1 MLSFILK
8 PLFITLLLFGVFC
21 IVWLRSN
28 VVTLE
33 YNLGDLEKKRIE
45 CLKERKMLR
54 AEKASLLSFERVN
67 ASLSRNYGF
76 VFPDRVRVI
85 YVKRQKGSQPY
96 KASLKRG
103 QLAEP

>member
-28 VVTLE
+28 VMMLE
-33 YNLGDLEKKRIE
+33 YNLGELEKKKIE
-45 CLKERKMLR
+45 SLKGREMLR

-67 ASLSRNYGF
+67 AFLSRNEGF
-76 VFPDRVRVI
+76 VFPDRTRVI

-96 KASLKRG
+96 NASPKQG